1 MECTTT
7 NFVKPEKDKLV
18 VYELLVRDFDAGRN
32 YQSIID
38 RIDYFKNLKI
48 NAIELLPV
56 MEFEGNERGYNNTLH
71 MALDKFYGS
80 SSKLKEMIDVCHQN
94 GIAVILDVAL
104 NHAFGRNPMVRMWMN
119 DPDGDGW
126 GSPTVE
132 SPYFNTVANIVIT

>member
-1 MECTTT
+1 M
-7 NFVKPEKDKLV
+7 
-18 VYELLVRDFDAGRN
+18 G
-32 YQSIID
+32 
-38 RIDYFKNLKI
+38 
-48 NAIELLPV
+48 
-56 MEFEGNERGYNNTLH
+56 
-71 MALDKFYGS
+71 

-132 SPYFNTVANIVIT
+132 SPYFNTKLSYNVGKTLIINYRERKLCEASNKTMD

>member
-1 MECTTT
+1 VTVLQTGQTPYPWSAATT

-56 MEFEGNERGYNNTLH
+56 MEFEGNESYNTLS
-71 MALDKFYGS
+71 YGFRQVLW
-80 SSKLKEMIDVCHQN
+80 KLE
-94 GIAVILDVAL
+94 
-104 NHAFGRNPMVRMWMN
+104 
-119 DPDGDGW
+119 
-126 GSPTVE
+126 
-132 SPYFNTVANIVIT
+132 

>member
-1 MECTTT
+1 
-7 NFVKPEKDKLV
+7 
-18 VYELLVRDFDAGRN
+18 
-32 YQSIID
+32 
-38 RIDYFKNLKI
+38 
-48 NAIELLPV
+48 
-56 MEFEGNERGYNNTLH
+56 MEFEGNESGGIILLSYGF
-71 MALDKFYGS
+71 DKFYGS

-132 SPYFNTVANIVIT
+132 SPYFIQLLSIVIT